1 MEVSQVRIIVAGG
14 RDFSDYDMLEREV
27 TEIINSTARIYD
39 PYDEVVIVS
48 GHCRGADMMGE
59 QFASSHFVPIRKFPA
74 DWDKYGKSAGYIR
87 NRQMAEYASE
97 SDSIGILVAFW
108 DGKSKGTKSM
118 IDLGLQYLKEVH
130 VIKY

>member
-14 RDFSDYDMLEREV
+14 RDFSDYAKLESEV
-27 TEIINSTARIYD
+27 TEIISSYRIGD
-39 PYDEVVIVS
+39 DITIIS
-48 GHCRGADMMGE
+48 GHCRGADMLGE
-59 QFASSHFVPIRKFPA
+59 QLANKYSIPIKIFPA
-74 DWDKYGKSAGYIR
+74 NWDKHGKSAGYIR
-87 NRQMAEYASE
+87 NRQMAEYASDG
-97 SDSIGILVAFW
+97 DSIGILVAFW